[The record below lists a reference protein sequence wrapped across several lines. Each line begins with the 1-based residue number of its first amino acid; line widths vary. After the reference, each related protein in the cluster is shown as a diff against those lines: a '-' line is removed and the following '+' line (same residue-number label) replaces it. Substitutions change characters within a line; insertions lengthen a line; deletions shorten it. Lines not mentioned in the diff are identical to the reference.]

1 MRKTSEEEGVV
12 TFYVFRF
19 IPMAAFSGTEGAMTM
34 DKSKREQFVGQM
46 MGYVTG
52 AALSGMIYIGDR
64 VGLFTALNG
73 AGAVTSSELA
83 TRAGLQ
89 ERYVREWLSA
99 MAAAGIVE
107 YDSATERF
115 TLPEEHAAVLA
126 DENSPSFLA
135 GFFQNTP
142 AMINVAPRVAEAF
155 VKGGGVPF
163 SEYGPDLIAGI
174 DRSNRTQYQFHLVKR
189 WLAAMP
195 QVVTCLQN
203 GGRVADVGCGSG
215 YPSILMAQAF
225 PQARFCGFDMS
236 EESLTRARADAQTKG
251 VADRVEFRRVS
262 ATELPNNPKFDVITS
277 FDAIHDMVD
286 PRGVLRSIRG
296 ALADDGTYFMVEPK
310 AGDTLSENMG
320 PLGAMMYSMST
331 LHCMTVS
338 LAHGGEGI
346 GTAIGP
352 TKIKELAEQA
362 GFSRIRRLPIE
373 HLAQAFYEIR
383 P

>member
-1 MRKTSEEEGVV
+1 V
-12 TFYVFRF
+12 
-19 IPMAAFSGTEGAMTM
+19 
-34 DKSKREQFVGQM
+34 DKAKREQFINQA

-64 VGLFTALNG
+64 VGLFKTMTN
-73 AGAVTSSELA
+73 AGPLSMDEIAAKSEL
-83 TRAGLQ
+83 Q
-89 ERYVREWLSA
+89 PRYVREWLSA

-107 YDSATERF
+107 YDPAVERF
-115 TLPEEHAAVLA
+115 TFPEEHAAVLA

-142 AMINVAPRVAEAF
+142 AMVTVAPRIAEAF

-163 SEYGPDLIAGI
+163 SEYGPDLVAGI
-174 DRSNRTQYQFHLVKR
+174 DRSNRAQYQHHLVKR

-195 QVVTCLQN
+195 DVVTRLET
-203 GGRVADVGCGSG
+203 GARAADIGCGSG

-225 PQARFCGFDMS
+225 PRSRFYGFDVS
-236 EESLTRARADAQTKG
+236 PESLERARVDAQRRG
-251 VADRVEFRRVS
+251 VADRVEFQRVS
-262 ATELPNNPKFDVITS
+262 ATALPDDPKFDVITS

-286 PRGVLRSIRG
+286 PRGALRAIRRS
-296 ALADDGTYFMVEPK
+296 LADDGTYFMVEPK
-310 AGDTLSENMG
+310 AGDTLAENLG
-320 PLGAMMYSMST
+320 PMGAMMYSMST

-346 GTAIGP
+346 GTAISP
-352 TKIKELAEQA
+352 SKVRELAEQA
-362 GFSRIRRLPIE
+362 GFTRVRRLPIE

>member
-1 MRKTSEEEGVV
+1 V
-12 TFYVFRF
+12 
-19 IPMAAFSGTEGAMTM
+19 
-34 DKSKREQFVGQM
+34 DKAKREQFINQL

-52 AALSGMIYIGDR
+52 AALSGMIYVGDR
-64 VGLFTALNG
+64 VGLFKAMAG
-73 AGAVTSSELA
+73 AGPLSITELA
-83 TRAGLQ
+83 AKAGLQ

-107 YDSATERF
+107 YDAAIERF
-115 TLPEEHAAVLA
+115 TFPEEHAAALA

-142 AMINVAPRVAEAF
+142 AMVNVAPRVAEAF

-163 SEYGPDLIAGI
+163 SEYGPDLVAGI
-174 DRSNRTQYQFHLVKR
+174 DRSNRAQYQFHLVKR
-189 WLAAMP
+189 WLSAMP
-195 QVVTCLQN
+195 QVMARLQE
-203 GGRVADVGCGSG
+203 GGCAADVGCGSG

-225 PQARFCGFDMS
+225 PRSRFYGFDVS
-236 EESLTRARADAQTKG
+236 EESLERARADAQQKG

-262 ATELPNNPKFDVITS
+262 APELPDNPKFDVITS
-277 FDAIHDMVD
+277 FDTIHDMVD
-286 PRGVLRSIRG
+286 PRGALRAIRR
-296 ALADDGTYFMVEPK
+296 ALVDDGTYFMVEPR
-310 AGDTLSENMG
+310 AGDTLAENMG
-320 PLGAMMYSMST
+320 PMGAMMYSMST

-352 TKIKELAEQA
+352 SKVRELAEQA
-362 GFSRIRRLPIE
+362 GFTRIRRLPIE

>member
-1 MRKTSEEEGVV
+1 
-12 TFYVFRF
+12 
-19 IPMAAFSGTEGAMTM
+19 M
-34 DKSKREQFVGQM
+34 DKAKREQFINQL
-46 MGYVTG
+46 MGYVSG
-52 AALSGMIYIGDR
+52 AAVSGMIYIGDR
-64 VGLFTALNG
+64 VGLFKVMAGSGPLSVDETA
-73 AGAVTSSELA
+73 AK
-83 TRAGLQ
+83 AGLQ

-107 YDSATERF
+107 YDATVEHF
-115 TLPEEHAAVLA
+115 TLPEEHAATLA

-142 AMINVAPRVAEAF
+142 AMITVAPRVADAF

-174 DRSNRTQYQFHLVKR
+174 DRGNRSQYQFHLVKR
-189 WLAAMP
+189 WLPTMP
-195 QVVTCLQN
+195 QVVARLQE
-203 GGRVADVGCGSG
+203 GGCAADVGCGSG

-225 PQARFCGFDMS
+225 PNSRFYGFDVS
-236 EESLTRARADAQTKG
+236 EESLARARANAQQKG
-251 VADRVEFRRVS
+251 VGDRVEFQRVS
-262 ATELPNNPKFDVITS
+262 ATALPDSPKFDVITS

-286 PRGVLRSIRG
+286 PRGALRSIRR
-296 ALADDGTYFMVEPK
+296 ALADDGAYFMVEPK
-310 AGDTLSENMG
+310 AGDTLAENLG
-320 PLGAMMYSMST
+320 PMGAMMYSIST

-346 GTAIGP
+346 GTAISP
-352 TKIKELAEQA
+352 SKIRELAEQA
-362 GFSRIRRLPIE
+362 GFTRVRRLPIE

>member
-1 MRKTSEEEGVV
+1 
-12 TFYVFRF
+12 
-19 IPMAAFSGTEGAMTM
+19 M
-34 DKSKREQFVGQM
+34 DKAKREQFINQL

-64 VGLFTALNG
+64 VGLFKAMAG
-73 AGAVTSSELA
+73 AGPLSVAELA
-83 TRAGLQ
+83 AKTGLQ

-107 YDSATERF
+107 YDAAAERF
-115 TLPEEHAAVLA
+115 TFPEEHAAALA

-142 AMINVAPRVAEAF
+142 AMVTVAPRVAEAF

-163 SEYGPDLIAGI
+163 SEYGPDLVAGI

-189 WLAAMP
+189 WLPAMP
-195 QVVTCLQN
+195 QVIARLQE
-203 GGRVADVGCGSG
+203 GGCAADVGCGSG

-225 PQARFCGFDMS
+225 PRSRFYGFDVS
-236 EESLTRARADAQTKG
+236 EESLGRARADAQQKG
-251 VADRVEFRRVS
+251 VADRVEFSRVS
-262 ATELPNNPKFDVITS
+262 APELPDNLKFDVITS
-277 FDAIHDMVD
+277 FDTIHDMVD
-286 PRGVLRSIRG
+286 PRGALRAIRR
-296 ALADDGTYFMVEPK
+296 ALTDEGTYFMVEPK
-310 AGDTLSENMG
+310 AGDTLAENMG
-320 PLGAMMYSMST
+320 PMGAMMYSFST
-331 LHCMTVS
+331 LHCLTVS

-346 GTAIGP
+346 GTAIGER
-352 TKIKELAEQA
+352 IVREMAENA
-362 GFSRIRRLPIE
+362 GFTRFRRLPIE

>member
-1 MRKTSEEEGVV
+1 
-12 TFYVFRF
+12 
-19 IPMAAFSGTEGAMTM
+19 M
-34 DKSKREQFVGQM
+34 DKAKREQFINQLL
-46 MGYVTG
+46 GYVTG
-52 AALSGMIYIGDR
+52 ASLSGMIYIGDK
-64 VGLFTALNG
+64 VGLFKAMAG
-73 AGAVTSSELA
+73 AGPLLA
-83 TRAGLQ
+83 AETAAKAGLQ

-107 YDSATERF
+107 YDAATERF
-115 TLPEEHAAVLA
+115 TFPEEHAAALA

-142 AMINVAPRVAEAF
+142 AMVTVAPRVAEAF

-163 SEYGPDLIAGI
+163 SEYGPDLVAGI
-174 DRSNRTQYQFHLVKR
+174 DRSNRTQYQHHLVKR

-195 QVVTCLQN
+195 HVVAKLQE
-203 GGRVADVGCGSG
+203 GGCAADVGCGSG

-225 PQARFCGFDMS
+225 PRSRFYGFDVS
-236 EESLTRARADAQTKG
+236 EESLARARADAQRKG
-251 VADRVEFRRVS
+251 VSDRVEFHRVS
-262 ATELPNNPKFDVITS
+262 ATALPETPKFDVITS

-286 PRGVLRSIRG
+286 PRGVLRAIRR

-310 AGDTLSENMG
+310 SGDTLAENLNPM
-320 PLGAMMYSMST
+320 GAMMYSMST
-331 LHCMTVS
+331 LHCLTVS

-352 TKIKELAEQA
+352 NKVRELAEGA
-362 GFSRIRRLPIE
+362 GFAHVRRLPIE
-373 HLAQAFYEIR
+373 HMAQAFYEIR

>member
-1 MRKTSEEEGVV
+1 L
-12 TFYVFRF
+12 
-19 IPMAAFSGTEGAMTM
+19 FSCVSYGSVYTTKGEAIM

-46 MGYVTG
+46 MGYITG

-64 VGLFTALNG
+64 VGLFKAMAG
-73 AGAVTSSELA
+73 AGSVSVTELA
-83 TRAGLQ
+83 TKAGLQ

-99 MAAAGIVE
+99 MAASGIVE
-107 YDSATERF
+107 YDAATERF
-115 TLPEEHAAVLA
+115 TFPEEHAAVLA

-142 AMINVAPRVAEAF
+142 AMIDVAPRVAEAF

-163 SEYGPDLIAGI
+163 SEYSPDLIAGI

-225 PQARFCGFDMS
+225 PQSRFYGFDVS
-236 EESLTRARADAQTKG
+236 DESLERARADAQKKG
-251 VADRVEFRRVS
+251 VADRVEFQRAS
-262 ATELPNNPKFDVITS
+262 ATALPNNPKFDVITS

-310 AGDTLSENMG
+310 AGDTLAENMG
-320 PLGAMMYSMST
+320 PMGAMMYSIST

>member
-1 MRKTSEEEGVV
+1 
-12 TFYVFRF
+12 
-19 IPMAAFSGTEGAMTM
+19 M
-34 DKSKREQFVGQM
+34 DKAKREQFVGQM

-64 VGLFTALNG
+64 VGLFKALAG
-73 AGAVTSSELA
+73 AGAVTVAEL
-83 TRAGLQ
+83 TTKAGLQ

-107 YDSATERF
+107 YDATMERF
-115 TLPEEHAAVLA
+115 TFPEEHAAVLA

-135 GFFQNTP
+135 GFFQNMP
-142 AMINVAPRVAEAF
+142 AMIDVAPRVADAF

-163 SEYGPDLIAGI
+163 SEYSPDLIAGI

-225 PQARFCGFDMS
+225 PQSRFYGFDVS
-236 EESLTRARADAQTKG
+236 DVSLERARADAQSKG
-251 VADRVEFRRVS
+251 VADRVEFQRAS
-262 ATELPNNPKFDVITS
+262 ATALPNNPKFDVITS

-286 PRGVLRSIRG
+286 PHGVLRSIRG

-310 AGDTLSENMG
+310 AGDTLAENMG
-320 PLGAMMYSMST
+320 PMGAMMYSIST

-352 TKIKELAEQA
+352 TKIKSWRSKP
-362 GFSRIRRLPIE
+362 GSRECDVCRSSIWRRR
-373 HLAQAFYEIR
+373 FMKFGR
-383 P
+383 SKN

>member
-1 MRKTSEEEGVV
+1 
-12 TFYVFRF
+12 
-19 IPMAAFSGTEGAMTM
+19 M
-34 DKSKREQFVGQM
+34 DKAKREQFINQL
-46 MGYVTG
+46 MGYVSG
-52 AALSGMIYIGDR
+52 AAVAGMIYIGDR
-64 VGLFTALNG
+64 VGLFKVMAG
-73 AGAVTSSELA
+73 AGPLSVEETAA
-83 TRAGLQ
+83 KAGLQ

-107 YDSATERF
+107 YDATTERF
-115 TLPEEHAAVLA
+115 TLQEHAAALA

-142 AMINVAPRVAEAF
+142 AMITVAPRVADAF

-174 DRSNRTQYQFHLVKR
+174 DRGNRSQYQFHLVKR
-189 WLAAMP
+189 WLPTMP
-195 QVVTCLQN
+195 QVVARLQE
-203 GGRVADVGCGSG
+203 GGCAADVGCGSG

-225 PQARFCGFDMS
+225 PNSRFYGFDVS
-236 EESLTRARADAQTKG
+236 EESLARARANAQQKG
-251 VADRVEFRRVS
+251 VGDRVEFQRVS
-262 ATELPNNPKFDVITS
+262 ATALPDSPKFDVITS

-286 PRGVLRSIRG
+286 PRGALRSIRR
-296 ALADDGTYFMVEPK
+296 AIADDGAYFMVEPK
-310 AGDTLSENMG
+310 AGDTLAENLG
-320 PLGAMMYSMST
+320 PMGAMMYSIST

-346 GTAIGP
+346 GTAISP
-352 TKIKELAEQA
+352 SKIRELAEQA
-362 GFSRIRRLPIE
+362 GFTRVRRLPIE

>member
-1 MRKTSEEEGVV
+1 
-12 TFYVFRF
+12 
-19 IPMAAFSGTEGAMTM
+19 M
-34 DKSKREQFVGQM
+34 DKAKREQFVKQM
-46 MGYVTG
+46 MGYITG
-52 AALSGMIYIGDR
+52 ASLTGMIYIGDR
-64 VGLFTALNG
+64 VGLFTAMAG
-73 AGAVTSSELA
+73 AGPLTSSELA

-89 ERYVREWLSA
+89 ERYVREWLSG

-107 YDSATERF
+107 YEAATQRF
-115 TLPEEHAAVLA
+115 TFPEEHAAVLA

-142 AMINVAPRVAEAF
+142 AMLNVAPRVADAF
-155 VKGGGVPF
+155 IRGGGVAF

-174 DRSNRTQYQFHLVKR
+174 DRSNRAQYQFHLVKR

-195 QVVTCLQN
+195 QVVSCLQN
-203 GGRVADVGCGSG
+203 GGRAADVGCGSG

-225 PQARFCGFDMS
+225 PQSRFYGFDLS
-236 EESLTRARADAQTKG
+236 EESLERARADARQKG
-251 VADRVEFRRVS
+251 VADRVEFQCVS
-262 ATELPNNPKFDVITS
+262 ATAIPNDPKFNVITS

-286 PRGVLRSIRG
+286 PHGVLRSIRS

-310 AGDTLSENMG
+310 AGDTLAENMG
-320 PLGAMMYSMST
+320 PMGALMYSMST
-331 LHCMTVS
+331 MHCMTVS

-352 TKIKELAEQA
+352 SKVRELAEQA
-362 GFSRIRRLPIE
+362 GFTQVRQLPIE
-373 HLAQAFYEIR
+373 HLAQSFYEIR